1 MIMKKYR
8 LAVMAFDGDIKIEHP
23 EFDSIEKAWDYS
35 NDLGSK
41 WFFYPFHFVVSES
54 GKTIKESP
62 EHLEHLTGLRIKTV
76 RKHFKTVSELPDLAN
91 ADVEEFMF
99 AL

>member
-1 MIMKKYR
+1 MEKYK
-8 LAVMAFDGDIKIEHP
+8 LAVMTFDGDIQIERP
-23 EFDSIEKAWDYS
+23 EFESIDEAWDYS
-35 NDLGSK
+35 SDLGSK

-62 EHLEHLTGLRIKTV
+62 ELLEHLTGLRTKTV
-76 RKHFKTVSELPDLAN
+76 RKHFKAISELPELAN
-91 ADVEEFMF
+91 AGIDEFMF